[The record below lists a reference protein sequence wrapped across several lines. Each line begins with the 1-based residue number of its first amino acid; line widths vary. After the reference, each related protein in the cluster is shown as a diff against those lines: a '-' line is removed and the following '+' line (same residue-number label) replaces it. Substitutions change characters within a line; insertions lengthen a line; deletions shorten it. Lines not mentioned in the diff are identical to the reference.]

1 MRRGDLSI
9 AQVNDAKSLVGD
21 TIIACGEYNS
31 KGSLELY
38 GLSPTSLDLYGNRT
52 RSSNSN
58 FMRNRQTSSNSKL
71 LSVSSHGTR
80 IVFSDGDG
88 NVKWV
93 ERDGFT
99 EVRQW
104 NIYNDAL
111 EPSNSRLE
119 RMFIDS
125 GPGDIVRKI
134 VRASAD
140 QRKRPPNSDDLVL
153 WTGEKLGLLS
163 FSSKPGFRAD
173 SFEEVV
179 KSAEEKH
186 QEREERAY
194 RDTVGRALQRQADEV
209 RFVGGLGIRRCD
221 YL

>member
-1 MRRGDLSI
+1 
-9 AQVNDAKSLVGD
+9 
-21 TIIACGEYNS
+21 
-31 KGSLELY
+31 
-38 GLSPTSLDLYGNRT
+38 
-52 RSSNSN
+52 
-58 FMRNRQTSSNSKL
+58 MRNRQTSSNSKL
-71 LSVSSHGTR
+71 LSVSNHGTR

-134 VRASAD
+134 VRANAD

-163 FSSKPGFRAD
+163 FSSKPGFRAE

-179 KSAEEKH
+179 KNVEEKH

-194 RDTVGRALQRQADEV
+194 RDTMGRALQRQADEV